1 MKVILTGASGLVGE
15 GVLMECLSHPGV
27 EKILMINR
35 RPLPVRHAKLQEL
48 IVPDFLQLEQY
59 SRELTGYDACFFC
72 AGVSAKGMSE
82 AEYTSITY
90 DMTLSFAKA
99 LVEANS
105 NMVFEYVSGSQTDS
119 TEHGRF
125 MWARVKGRT
134 ENALFKVPF
143 KKAYA
148 IRPGLMQPSPGQ
160 RNVKGYYKIL
170 GALYPLLH
178 RVLPN
183 QVSTM
188 RDVGLAMIR
197 CAMDGYAKPI
207 LEIGDINALA
217 GGGASP
223 KLRASM

>member
-1 MKVILTGASGLVGE
+1 MKVILTRASGLVGE
-15 GVLMECLSHPGV
+15 GVLMGCLSDPGV
-27 EKILMINR
+27 EKILVINR
-35 RPLPVRHAKLQEL
+35 RSLPVRHAKLQEL

-134 ENALFKVPF
+134 ENALFKLPF
-143 KKAYA
+143 KKTYA

-160 RNVKGYYKIL
+160 QNVKGYYKIL

-197 CAMDGYAKPI
+197 CAMEGYAKPI
-207 LEIGDINALA
+207 LEIRDINALA
-217 GGGASP
+217 GEVP
-223 KLRASM
+223 R

>member
-35 RPLPVRHAKLQEL
+35 RPLAVRHAKLQEL
-48 IVPDFLQLEQY
+48 IVPDFLQLELF

-119 TEHGRF
+119 TEHGPF

-134 ENALFKVPF
+134 ENALFKLPF
-143 KKAYA
+143 KKTYA

-160 RNVKGYYKIL
+160 QNVKGYYKIL
-170 GALYPLLH
+170 GVLYPLLH

-207 LEIGDINALA
+207 LEIRDINALA
-217 GGGASP
+217 GGAASP
-223 KLRASM
+223 KLRASL

>member
-15 GVLMECLSHPGV
+15 GVLMGCLSHPGV

-35 RPLPVRHAKLQEL
+35 RPLPMRHAKLQEL

-72 AGVSAKGMSE
+72 AGISAKGMSE
-82 AEYTSITY
+82 AGYTSITY

-99 LVEANS
+99 LVEMNAS
-105 NMVFEYVSGSQTDS
+105 MVFEYVSGSQTDS
-119 TEHGRF
+119 TEQGRF

-134 ENALFKVPF
+134 ENALFRLPF
-143 KKAYA
+143 RKTYA
-148 IRPGLMQPSPGQ
+148 IRPGLMQPIPGQ

-178 RVLPN
+178 RILPN

-197 CAMDGYAKPI
+197 CAMEGYAKPV
-207 LEIGDINALA
+207 LEIQDINALA
-217 GGGASP
+217 GDRPRPSQA
-223 KLRASM
+223 